1 MYKVE
6 VVLQTPETPE
16 GYYDLIQQALFEIND
31 LRASL
36 EYDELD
42 GPNMAQALGMLEAIE
57 KPLQDMA
64 IQMRE
69 GTYEFGTKELPFMPL
84 ARRQRE
90 EMLPFKHLLR
100 MINETHVNGLGYKL

>member
-1 MYKVE
+1 
-6 VVLQTPETPE
+6 
-16 GYYDLIQQALFEIND
+16 
-31 LRASL
+31 
-36 EYDELD
+36 
-42 GPNMAQALGMLEAIE
+42 
-57 KPLQDMA
+57 
-64 IQMRE
+64 MRE